1 MMNIWITQSCR
12 HYSSRGS
19 FCRVD
24 KYSVI
29 WCSHCSYN
37 ESLVLVWVFQMLFNL
52 IRPMLTTVSCS
63 SLTCSAACSV
73 ASLLHASSPSCSLCI
88 LTSPASWP
96 IILLLCI
103 WLHLFHVLVKILEK
117 TSECKTA
124 KSIWSVFVYSL
135 RFLSL
140 YFLAFLLH
148 TLSFAIQLFLKK
160 VNTLLFTSFSIKSS
174 PQNLVWAQEIK
185 WPLTKCFSPMLEHHT
200 VSVSACLFRSVF
212 LTPEIHFSTS

>member
-1 MMNIWITQSCR
+1 MNIWITQNCR
-12 HYSSRGS
+12 HYPSRGS
-19 FCRVD
+19 FCRAD

-37 ESLVLVWVFQMLFNL
+37 ESLVLVWAFRMLFNL
-52 IRPMLTTVSCS
+52 IWPMPSTVSCS
-63 SLTCSAACSV
+63 LLPCSIACSV
-73 ASLLHASSPSCSLCI
+73 ASFLHASSPSCSLCI

-140 YFLAFLLH
+140 YFLAFCYILL
-148 TLSFAIQLFLKK
+148 LLQFSFFFTK

-174 PQNLVWAQEIK
+174 P
-185 WPLTKCFSPMLEHHT
+185 
-200 VSVSACLFRSVF
+200 
-212 LTPEIHFSTS
+212 